1 MKGIWETSVV
11 DSTTLSM
18 VNQMS
23 YNDVVKFTDKETGRL
38 LAITFDHECKWVL
51 MEFME
56 GSDVIIEAY
65 ELEIKE

>member
-1 MKGIWETSVV
+1 MV
-11 DSTTLSM
+11 DSIISSM

-65 ELEIKE
+65 ELEIKN

>member
-1 MKGIWETSVV
+1 MV

-23 YNDVVKFTDKETGRL
+23 YNDVVKFTDKENGRL
-38 LAITFDHECKWVL
+38 LAITFDHEYKWVL

-56 GSDVIIEAY
+56 DSDVIIEAY
-65 ELEIKE
+65 ELEIKQ

>member
-1 MKGIWETSVV
+1 M

-23 YNDVVKFTDKETGRL
+23 YNDVVKFTDKENGRL
-38 LAITFDHECKWVL
+38 LAITFDHEYKWVL

-56 GSDVIIEAY
+56 DSDVIIEAY
-65 ELEIKE
+65 ELEIKQ

>member
-1 MKGIWETSVV
+1 
-11 DSTTLSM
+11 M

-23 YNDVVKFTDKETGRL
+23 YNDIVKFTDKETGRL

-56 GSDVIIEAY
+56 DSDDVIIEAY
-65 ELEIKE
+65 ELEIK

>member
-1 MKGIWETSVV
+1 M
-11 DSTTLSM
+11 
-18 VNQMS
+18 N
-23 YNDVVKFTDKETGRL
+23 YNDIVKFTDKENGKL

-65 ELEIKE
+65 KLKIKE

>member
-1 MKGIWETSVV
+1 MV
-11 DSTTLSM
+11 DSITLSM

-23 YNDVVKFTDKETGRL
+23 YNDTDKETGRL

>member
-1 MKGIWETSVV
+1 
-11 DSTTLSM
+11 
-18 VNQMS
+18 MS
-23 YNDVVKFTDKETGRL
+23 YNDTDKETGRL
-38 LAITFDHECKWVL
+38 LAITVDHECKWVL

>member
-1 MKGIWETSVV
+1 
-11 DSTTLSM
+11 
-18 VNQMS
+18 MS
-23 YNDVVKFTDKETGRL
+23 YNDIVKFTDKETGRL

-65 ELEIKE
+65 ELEIKGDG

>member
-1 MKGIWETSVV
+1 
-11 DSTTLSM
+11 
-18 VNQMS
+18 MS

-38 LAITFDHECKWVL
+38 LAITFDHEYKWML

-65 ELEIKE
+65 ELEIKQ